1 LKALRTPALIV
12 AMAALLLATATAT
25 AQAQVTI
32 GQLAPSGTPV
42 SECEYSD
49 PYDEVQTAVA
59 SGNGYTVP
67 VSGVL
72 TSWSTNA
79 GLGPNQQ
86 LGLKVFRRTGLNT
99 FLVVASDPRP
109 IASNVLNTF
118 PVSIPVQAGDL
129 IGLHIPAETTA
140 PTACVFET
148 GDARDEIHFQEGDA
162 TPGSTISTKS
172 FSEYRLNVSATILP
186 PPVAAGLSLTAGSIA
201 GGAQVAIA
209 GVNFASVTGVSFGST
224 PVAFT
229 VPSEGQI
236 VATAPPSATLG
247 AVPVTVTTAA
257 GIATAPQTFT
267 YEGCQVPKLGGK
279 KLKASK
285 KKLRKADCKVGNIKK
300 RGDATA
306 KTGKVVKQNPKAG
319 AILLPGAKVKVTLAE

>member
-1 LKALRTPALIV
+1 LIA

-32 GQLAPSGTPV
+32 GQLAPNGTPV
-42 SECEYSD
+42 SECEFSTS
-49 PYDEVQTAVA
+49 YDEVQTSVA
-59 SGNGYTVP
+59 AGNSYVVP

-79 GLGPNQQ
+79 GVGGNQQ
-86 LGLKVFRRTGLNT
+86 LALKVFRPTGGNT
-99 FLVVASDPRP
+99 FLVVASDLRP
-109 IASNVLNTF
+109 LTSGALNIF

-129 IGLHIPAETTA
+129 IGQHTPSKATA
-140 PTACVFET
+140 PTACLFQTANT
-148 GDARDEIHFQEGDA
+148 GDKIQYREGDVGVGGTFA
-162 TPGSTISTKS
+162 PDSDG
-172 FSEYRLNVSATILP
+172 EEERLNISATVLP
-186 PPVAAGLSLTAGSIA
+186 PPVTSGLSLTAGSIA
-201 GGAQVAIA
+201 GGAQVGIA
-209 GVNFASVTGVSFGST
+209 GLNFASVTGVSFGST

-229 VPSEGQI
+229 VPTEGQI

>member
-1 LKALRTPALIV
+1 MKVLRTPALV
-12 AMAALLLATATAT
+12 AALAALLLATATAT

-42 SECEYSD
+42 SECEYPG

-59 SGNGYTVP
+59 SGNGYTAP

-86 LGLKVFRRTGLNT
+86 LGLKVFRRTGPNT
-99 FLVVASDPRP
+99 FLVVASDLRP

-140 PTACVFET
+140 PTACTFET
-148 GDARDEIHFQEGDA
+148 GDLREEIHYQEGDA
-162 TPGSTISTKS
+162 APGSTITTES
-172 FSEYRLNVSATILP
+172 FSGSRLNVSANILP
-186 PPVAAGLSLTAGSIA
+186 PPVLSGISLTTGSIA

-209 GVNFASVTGVSFGST
+209 GANFASVTGVSFGST

-236 VATAPPSATLG
+236 VATAPASATLG

-257 GIATAPQTFT
+257 GTATAPQTFT
-267 YEGCQVPKLGGK
+267 YEGCRVPKLGGK

-285 KKLRKADCKVGNIKK
+285 KKLRKADCKIGNVKK
-300 RGDATA
+300 RGHATT
-306 KTGKVVKQNPKAG
+306 KTGKVIKQNPKPG
-319 AILLPGAKVKVTLAE
+319 AIRLPGTKVKVTLAE